1 MRLYSGSD
9 PVFDE
14 KDIFRLTVPLDADYS
29 PEKGHMRRVDGTT
42 EKATE
47 KAAEKATEKVRE
59 CSSAESRLRAIIARS
74 PTVSMAEMAREMNML
89 EDGIY
94 YHIKALKDAGKL
106 RRIGGRKT
114 GHWEFVDRGK
124 N

>member
-1 MRLYSGSD
+1 
-9 PVFDE
+9 
-14 KDIFRLTVPLDADYS
+14 
-29 PEKGHMRRVDGTT
+29 
-42 EKATE
+42 
-47 KAAEKATEKVRE
+47 
-59 CSSAESRLRAIIARS
+59 
-74 PTVSMAEMAREMNML
+74 MAEMAREMNML

-94 YHIKALKDAGKL
+94 YHIKALKDTGKL

>member
-47 KAAEKATEKVRE
+47 KAAEKVRE

-74 PTVSMAEMAREMNML
+74 PTVSMAEMAREMNMA

-94 YHIKALKDAGKL
+94 YHIKALKDTGKL